1 MDFWLVTSH
10 IKRFRKDHG
19 KPGVTHSLTRLITNI
34 KHIIQYM
41 FFWVF
46 LRRQIVVGRRFGTL
60 CQFHLQRLGVE
71 YTLHTAFEDGTDAEE
86 IPKRTYTIF
95 KSRRKFEIKNRSSY
109 LLQYTEILIFLSEVS
124 IVAVL
129 NLTVQPYI

>member
-95 KSRRKFEIKNRSSY
+95 KSRRKFEIKNIIQFVPGR
-109 LLQYTEILIFLSEVS
+109 EVS
-124 IVAVL
+124 AAGY
-129 NLTVQPYI
+129 NSR